1 MKMKRILAIA
11 VGPASDKSYPVMRG
25 LIKAD
30 RVKEV
35 RPYVA
40 GLIAG
45 LERLGHKRGDD
56 FDIDYTTCEPAQL
69 KKMVKAA
76 IDEDKPDAIFAMS
89 TSALK
94 AAMAVTKDIPI
105 VFPSISDPTEDGVVR
120 SSAVPGKNATG
131 IRAMRRQTAHE
142 CLELFKATVPSLRK
156 IHALHKPNYGPAIRA
171 TTELKRAAK
180 RARVAFSPML
190 VKSPKEI
197 ANKLSA
203 LKQTGAAGKPEV
215 GVLVLPD
222 DLVLSAWRGISELC
236 QEKRLPTFF
245 PVTDWVRSGSPSAL
259 AGYGVPQAACGEQAA
274 LHMHKI
280 LQGVPAKD
288 LPVKRAGGFEWAVNK
303 AVAQSI
309 GLTIPDSVLKAADR
323 VVG

>member
-1 MKMKRILAIA
+1 MKRILAIA
-11 VGPASDKSYPVMRG
+11 VGLGADNKPSVLRSVIRG
-25 LIKAD
+25 D
-30 RVKEV
+30 QVKVV

-45 LERLGHKRGDD
+45 LERLGHKRGQD
-56 FDIDYTTCEPAQL
+56 FEIDYATSEPKDL
-69 KKMVKAA
+69 KKHVKAA

-94 AAMAVTKDIPI
+94 AAMSVTKDIPI
-105 VFPSISDPTEDGVVR
+105 VFPSISDPMDDGVVK
-120 SSAVPGKNATG
+120 SCAAPGKNATG
-131 IRAMRRQTAHE
+131 IRAMRRQTADE

-156 IHALHKPNYGPAIRA
+156 VYGLHKPNYGPATRA
-171 TTELKRAAK
+171 LTNLKRAAK
-180 RARVAFSPML
+180 RAGVSFSPVL
-190 VKSPKEI
+190 VRSHKEI
-197 ANKLSA
+197 AAKLSA
-203 LKQTGAAGKPEV
+203 LSQTGPADKPEA

-222 DLVLSAWRGISELC
+222 DLVLSAWRSIAELC

-245 PVTDWVRSGSPSAL
+245 PVTDWVRTASPSAL
-259 AGYGVPQAACGEQAA
+259 AGFGVPQATCGEAAA

-303 AVAQSI
+303 AVAQAI
-309 GLTIPDSVLKAADR
+309 GFSIPDSAIKAADR